1 MKRVL
6 LTAATVAVASALG
19 VVGASAA
26 QYDKLTP
33 GVAVYGPVQGT
44 PPAGEVPPGVAPPG
58 YQYQWVYSY
67 DHHGYRGHWEAQRVG
82 S

>member
-6 LTAATVAVASALG
+6 LTAAAVAVATALG

-26 QYDKLTP
+26 QYDKPMP

-44 PPAGEVPPGVAPPG
+44 QPAGEVPPGVASPG
-58 YQYQWVYSY
+58 YRYQWVYSY